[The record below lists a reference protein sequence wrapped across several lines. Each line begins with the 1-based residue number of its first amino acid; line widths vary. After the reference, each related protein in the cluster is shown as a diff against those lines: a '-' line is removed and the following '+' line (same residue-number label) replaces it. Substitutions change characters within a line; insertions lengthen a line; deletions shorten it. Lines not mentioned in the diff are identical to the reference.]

1 MRKACFFYYNTHAC
15 EKEDTRRF
23 FREIVLSAAVFIHK
37 KEEEKT
43 PKNTT
48 KSYLFCKAVLWYTI
62 RMEKITDTTARKSN
76 AADHTFIDTKHID
89 VLDGVRALAV
99 FGVLW
104 FHFWQQNWIM
114 PYIDLP
120 FLSRIGLP
128 GTLNLLFLPRAG
140 FLFVDWLLFL
150 SAFCLFLPY
159 ARAAL
164 AHESLPET
172 KLFYKK
178 RIARIV
184 PSYFVAVLLIFFLV
198 SVPSHAYRSVSEA
211 LGDLVPTLT
220 FTQTFFSDTLLATK
234 INGVLWTAA
243 VEMQFYLFFPFLAKA
258 FTKKPVWTYL
268 GMLIVSVLYL
278 RGFALA
284 HPDDIRLTVN
294 QLPAFF
300 GVFANGMAVA
310 FLFVLAGKFL
320 KRSPQLSAL
329 ALVGLVAGV
338 VLLVAMM
345 KTAPDSRPVQ
355 IWQARNRF
363 SLSLVFALIT
373 VSAALTFSGIRWLFS
388 NKLMRFLS
396 LISFNVYIWHQWIA
410 VQLKEWRIPFWSGEK
425 PPNMTGDVGWQW
437 AYTALIFAAT
447 FALAIAGTYLVE
459 HPLAKRIMAWHPPK
473 REPGPLISLEVID
486 EGEDEAKTPD
496 TESTKGEQTGEEP
509 IHT

>member
-1 MRKACFFYYNTHAC
+1 M
-15 EKEDTRRF
+15 
-23 FREIVLSAAVFIHK
+23 
-37 KEEEKT
+37 
-43 PKNTT
+43 
-48 KSYLFCKAVLWYTI
+48 LWYTI
-62 RMEKITDTTARKSN
+62 RMEKISDTTARKSN
-76 AADHTFIDTKHID
+76 AADDTWIDTKRID
-89 VLDGVRALAV
+89 VLDGVRAIAV

-164 AHESLPET
+164 EKEVLPDT
-172 KLFYKK
+172 RLFYKK

-184 PSYFVAVLLIFFLV
+184 PSYAIAVLLIFFLV
-198 SVPSHAYRSVSEA
+198 TVPSHAYRSVSDA

-220 FTQTFFSDTLLATK
+220 FTQTFFPDTLLASK

-243 VEMQFYLFFPFLAKA
+243 IEMQFYLFFPFLAKA
-258 FTKKPVWTYL
+258 FTRKPVWTYL
-268 GMLIVSVLYL
+268 GMLAVSVVYL

-284 HPDDIRLTVN
+284 HPDNIRMTVN

-310 FLFVLAGKFL
+310 FLFVLAGKWL

-329 ALVGLVAGV
+329 ALVELVSGI
-338 VLLVAMM
+338 VLLVGMM
-345 KTAPDSRPVQ
+345 KAAPEVRPVQ
-355 IWQARNRF
+355 LWQAQNRF
-363 SLSLVFALIT
+363 LLSLVFALIT
-373 VSAALTFSGIRWLFS
+373 VSAALTFSGVRWLFS

-396 LISFNVYIWHQWIA
+396 LISYNVYIWHQWIA
-410 VQLKEWRIPFWSGEK
+410 VQLKAWRIPYWTGEK
-425 PPNMTGDVGWQW
+425 PPNMTGDVAWQW
-437 AYTALIFAAT
+437 TYTALIFAAT

-459 HPLAKRIMAWHPPK
+459 HPMAKRVMAWHLPK
-473 REPGPLISLEVID
+473 REPGPLISLEVI
-486 EGEDEAKTPD
+486 EPENEANENARQQSTNTP
-496 TESTKGEQTGEEP
+496 QTREEM
-509 IHT
+509 TNT